1 MMKLFK
7 FQLVVTRNYEKN
19 FLTFISQQQLLALV
33 LDWEFISICFIF
45 IFVVVDFSS
54 TLMLLVG

>member
-19 FLTFISQQQLLALV
+19 FLTLISQQQLLALV